1 MGFIILVESNGIEPT
16 TYCGNSGQCDH
27 PFPVEESKKIFQIVE
42 QKVGLEVFDWEQLNQ
57 AGNTS
62 FELIK

>member
-1 MGFIILVESNGIEPT
+1 MQDFGFVERIGIEPT

-27 PFPVEESKKIFQIVE
+27 PFTVEDSKKIFQIVD
-42 QKVGLEVFDWEQLNQ
+42 QKVSHEIFDYVQLNQ

-62 FELIK
+62 FQLIK

>member
-1 MGFIILVESNGIEPT
+1 MERIGIEPA

-27 PFPVEESKKIFQIVE
+27 PFTVEESKKIFQIVE
-42 QKVGLEVFDWEQLNQ
+42 QKVSPEIFDYEQLNQ